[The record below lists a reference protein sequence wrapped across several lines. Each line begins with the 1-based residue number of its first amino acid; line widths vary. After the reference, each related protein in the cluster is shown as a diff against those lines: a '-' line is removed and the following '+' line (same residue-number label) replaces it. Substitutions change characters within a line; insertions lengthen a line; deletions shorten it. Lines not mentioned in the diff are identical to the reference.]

1 MSDMS
6 GMRYAAFFRNLNLG
20 RPRCPDRAAFEAAFV
35 AAGAL
40 SAASFLTNGTM
51 AFDAPSARAAARV
64 VAGAQKLLLQQVGL
78 REPAFLR
85 EMEWLADLVAAQ
97 PFDGVEQAGVYGCYV
112 SFLHRDAVVPLD
124 AVLRMARG
132 EVEVVCMSG
141 REVFSVAR
149 QIGKS
154 PGSPNAFLEK
164 LLALPATTRA
174 WNTVVR
180 LVEKHG

>member
-1 MSDMS
+1 MS

-20 RPRCPDRAAFEAAFV
+20 RPHCPDRGGFEATFLT
-35 AAGAL
+35 AGARC
-40 SAASFLTNGTM
+40 AASFLTNGTM
-51 AFDAPSARAAARV
+51 AFDAASVQDAARV
-64 VAGAQKLLLQQVGL
+64 LARAQRQLQQRAGL
-78 REPAFLR
+78 QEPAFLR
-85 EMEWLADLVAAQ
+85 EMAWLADLVAAR
-97 PFDGVEQAGVYGCYV
+97 PFEGVEQAGLYGCYA

-124 AVLRMARG
+124 AVLKTPRG
-132 EVEVVCMSG
+132 EVEVVCTSG
-141 REVFSVAR
+141 LEVFSVAR

-164 LLALPATTRA
+164 LLDLPATTRA